1 MAAREKWG
9 YESERLV
16 FYNLEENSAVAT
28 VRDRLQLEGARAKV
42 EDVANQ
48 IAAGNFDPT
57 PGYHCR
63 FCSYRNLCPA
73 TEKPL
78 HSAPPKQPRCQQLIR
93 VSHQKL
99 WGTLLASPICLFKAN
114 F

>member
-42 EDVANQ
+42 AGALDKGL
-48 IAAGNFDPT
+48 AAGNRSTLTTRRRRLCHNVLPDARGLT
-57 PGYHCR
+57 PSPVSPRLMKAPVASH
-63 FCSYRNLCPA
+63 
-73 TEKPL
+73 PL
-78 HSAPPKQPRCQQLIR
+78 PQGGEGK
-93 VSHQKL
+93 
-99 WGTLLASPICLFKAN
+99 
-114 F
+114 